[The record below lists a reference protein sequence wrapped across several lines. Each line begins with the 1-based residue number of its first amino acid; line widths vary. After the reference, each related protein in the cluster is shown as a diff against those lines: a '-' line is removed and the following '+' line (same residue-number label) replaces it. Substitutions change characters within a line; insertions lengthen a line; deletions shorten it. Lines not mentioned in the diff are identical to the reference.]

1 MKWPNQN
8 LKIDASKDSLVESTN
23 NSSIMPIS
31 SSEKMHEAIEKYKS
45 LSESEKL
52 EFLDKINKEIMQ
64 KKNEE
69 VFFKK

>member
-1 MKWPNQN
+1 MTNPESKN
-8 LKIDASKDSLVESTN
+8 DDSKDLVVESKK
-23 NSSIMPIS
+23 NSSITLIS

-45 LSESEKL
+45 LSETEKQ